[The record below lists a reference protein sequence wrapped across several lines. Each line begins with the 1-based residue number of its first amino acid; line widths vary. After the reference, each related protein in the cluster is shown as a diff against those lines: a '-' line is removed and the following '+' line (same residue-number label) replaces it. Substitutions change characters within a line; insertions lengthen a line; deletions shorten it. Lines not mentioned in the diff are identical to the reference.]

1 MDKLPDVLTDKQ
13 KIDKINRLLSK
24 TMAKRLNL
32 IETIGTKKL
41 LSGYLKKLKNPL
53 YFRALATNFP
63 PVQTTFL
70 TQRTQSSKE
79 LKNLYFLCD
88 LCVNL
93 LRQLTFLSVF
103 L

>member
-41 LSGYLKKLKNPL
+41 LSGYLKKLKK
-53 YFRALATNFP
+53 T
-63 PVQTTFL
+63 
-70 TQRTQSSKE
+70 
-79 LKNLYFLCD
+79 
-88 LCVNL
+88 
-93 LRQLTFLSVF
+93 
-103 L
+103 